1 MEKFSFEGL
10 EFFTENNNSADSSQ
24 GCVAF
29 SKKLL
34 GLFKSK
40 AKESNNKKITSQQIS
55 NVFCSAVENFEG
67 REDQSKSM
75 NQWCLAR
82 VNGFLRILSEKSVKF
97 TSKNS
102 SSKAGIDATS
112 NWQPSEEDF
121 VSAQKDIESN
131 DLQYGFSSVDEL
143 YIKEG
148 VAKYWFEV

>member
-1 MEKFSFEGL
+1 MEKFSFEGFEFSVEKGNDTSSSL
-10 EFFTENNNSADSSQ
+10 E
-24 GCVAF
+24 CVAF

-34 GLFKSK
+34 SLFKSK

-55 NVFCSAVENFEG
+55 NVFCAAAENFKG

-97 TSKNS
+97 TSKGS
-102 SSKAGIDATS
+102 YTKAGIDATS
-112 NWQPSEEDF
+112 NWQPSEADF
-121 VSAQKDIESN
+121 DSAQKDIELN

-143 YIKEG
+143 YIKED
-148 VAKYWFEV
+148 ASKYWFEV

>member
-1 MEKFSFEGL
+1 MEKFSFEGF
-10 EFFTENNNSADSSQ
+10 EFSTEKSSNTDSSQ
-24 GCVAF
+24 ECVAF

-34 GLFKSK
+34 AIFKSK

-55 NVFCSAVENFEG
+55 NVFCAAVEDFKG

-97 TSKNS
+97 ISKSS

-131 DLQYGFSSVDEL
+131 DLEYSFSSVDEL

>member
-1 MEKFSFEGL
+1 MDKFSFEGF
-10 EFFTENNNSADSSQ
+10 EFSIEKSNSPDSSQ
-24 GCVAF
+24 ECVSF

-40 AKESNNKKITSQQIS
+40 AKESNDKKITSQQIS
-55 NVFCSAVENFEG
+55 NVFCAAVENFKG

-97 TSKNS
+97 ISKNS
-102 SSKAGIDATS
+102 YSKAGIDATS
-112 NWQPSEEDF
+112 NWQPSDEDF

-131 DLQYGFSSVDEL
+131 DLKYSFSSIDEL

>member
-1 MEKFSFEGL
+1 MEKFSLEGL
-10 EFFTENNNSADSSQ
+10 EFSTEKSNSTDSSRE
-24 GCVAF
+24 CVVF

-55 NVFCSAVENFEG
+55 NVFCAAVEDFKG

-97 TSKNS
+97 ISKSS

-121 VSAQKDIESN
+121 LYAQKDIESN
-131 DLQYGFSSVDEL
+131 DLEYSFSSVDEL